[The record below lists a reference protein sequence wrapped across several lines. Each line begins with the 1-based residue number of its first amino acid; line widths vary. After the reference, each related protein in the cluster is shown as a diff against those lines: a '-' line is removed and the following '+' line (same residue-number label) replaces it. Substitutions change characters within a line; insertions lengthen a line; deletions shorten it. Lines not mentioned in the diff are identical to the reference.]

1 MELGFGNQDD
11 SVNGATHVFWSMVWI
26 DDAGIK
32 FNQSKAWDGNETGFS
47 GINSING
54 DLAGNI
60 KDNGDNI
67 ATDTPGWYL
76 MVITSSVS
84 GRNLV
89 YDIQFNKPEIWLMG
103 PVVGN
108 SDWKEQAEGWLC
120 TIPDTFNASLSHL
133 LLLPVSRVA
142 MVTVC
147 VHT

>member
-1 MELGFGNQDD
+1 
-11 SVNGATHVFWSMVWI
+11 
-26 DDAGIK
+26 
-32 FNQSKAWDGNETGFS
+32 
-47 GINSING
+47 
-54 DLAGNI
+54 
-60 KDNGDNI
+60 
-67 ATDTPGWYL
+67 

>member
-1 MELGFGNQDD
+1 M
-11 SVNGATHVFWSMVWI
+11 
-26 DDAGIK
+26 
-32 FNQSKAWDGNETGFS
+32 
-47 GINSING
+47 
-54 DLAGNI
+54 AGNI

-120 TIPDTFNASLSHL
+120 TIPDTFNASFVSPAFAASVPGGDGDGVRAYVKFLPLSGGRA
-133 LLLPVSRVA
+133 SSWSSTA
-142 MVTVC
+142 N
-147 VHT
+147 